1 MEVVVKNQNK
11 THQQHGNQVN
21 IPESTL
27 SVRSNGNSADAGGGG
42 NVADGARSPFQREVR
57 EWQRIDP
64 NTGALLTGRLE
75 ADRWINGPQ
84 NSYGKISDSQ
94 NISQPDGTQHTQRK
108 QLEVL
113 QARTSRGAMQVIRT
127 QTVQKTSSRWSS
139 SKSASACASAS
150 ASATSSPILTKA
162 HNALP
167 SISSSHHSTNSV
179 HHSHFHKPFQLAD
192 PWPPTLNICEVD
204 HIDDDDVTVSTDAHA
219 VVEHADESDIDD
231 SAIDQHYYLQN
242 KDSDS
247 SGSKSHSSHL
257 FKHHSL
263 NIYNN
268 THNGTN
274 SNHSLLLDTAPSIK
288 LSNLMKSSSSISSNN
303 SSSNITPVKT
313 IRSASTTTNSYKSAS
328 KISLHAIVG
337 NNSGT
342 STDIKA
348 SNIRKLPTALSVAPI
363 IPASSTTGIPPA
375 RTTPWQQLQPE
386 KRTVNRLLEQ
396 PAFYGNSSNS
406 SNDSST
412 KSQSPS
418 PRVGG
423 NEDDE
428 YIVVATRVTDH
439 GEVIPRTNTFGTNS
453 FVNTPHRQIGG
464 SIKSRAN
471 VRLTPTQPNRQQ
483 QQRQDL
489 ESFRYG
495 KIANNDNVH
504 DDDIEY
510 DDDDDE
516 DEDEDLRTL
525 TTRNQRHQ
533 LNPVRQS
540 ITTTL
545 HRSRS
550 ISTDDLSTE
559 WDANDD
565 TTEASGEWRRVS
577 KLRRSFQSTS
587 KSGTSGPRHPLDLP
601 PFSVNVSK
609 IRAEIENGR
618 RLNTAMRNNHVDL
631 AALNTILNKSSE
643 LKPIPAK
650 RTTFLTAESLKEIR
664 GKLKKL
670 SDESLYKDDFIVHKH
685 PAEINEQIKVQEVKD
700 ISERRFRQ
708 FTPDQSPE
716 HVLPNT
722 TFHFVTKEQPIAI
735 DTQRSA
741 LNSKDTKHTNSLES
755 RQKLKDTSTAEWHMR
770 RKSYGFEKMSPPADK
785 SIFRMD
791 TSTDSGLGRSGE
803 LGHWSPTETMP
814 LVRSTVGHF
823 SELGSADN
831 NNNVQ
836 KRYRQIR
843 PPKDVQDEELKR
855 HSIAVDESEYMRDNL
870 RKTSQVNLNGFTY
883 DIVNDTGA
891 KSLQTVRSD
900 TFEAVHTSLS
910 SSSASLLQRSQQK
923 RVEFCK
929 TEVHFAAES
938 GRINIVETD
947 GKPPPTNNFRRRRRT
962 TSSALA
968 TNVGAVNAIA
978 NVSNNNGNIN
988 SNTLGLP
995 MTHFGDDQRRKSNIT
1010 NTVSYRG
1017 TLVDPIPDV
1026 LEPTNVTISNPNHFE
1041 IFNLTE
1047 SSRNS
1052 YASTSGIDTT
1062 DGENDEISNIRDDI
1076 IDSTDGEG
1084 GGPFG
1089 VHLKPISNTIM
1100 PTATVRNS
1108 LSNVASTTVAERVR
1122 LAEKRQDPILP
1133 AVPAYN
1139 NYSTKINLSLGDS
1152 PDDWNET
1159 GVPTIGIIQ
1168 SRPSAQEYLLH
1179 DLREHQRMLD
1189 EGLKS
1194 TSLIIK
1200 TMRSASEFDEA
1211 MRRLR
1216 IASMQTAAMTP
1227 IVVPTPMVRSKSYQE
1242 PTRRYS
1248 TTLLENSSTEVTRS
1262 TSFGSTSSWSTTS
1275 ERRYSMESCS
1285 SDLQHL
1291 PTSRPKLLGNTK
1303 IPVSQQLSQLRHLYD
1318 MAATQEDDSTDEEVK
1333 SYFRGNSE
1341 NSDSGGGTQESSSL
1355 DDERIIEYSN
1365 SWNRVKAKRTLWKIE
1380 PDNLEQQSILEKK
1393 ELPKSNVMN
1402 IELHSPQD
1410 GLEAKT
1416 ADVLKTKKTTP
1427 IAKPRTTQSERQI
1440 KNSYPI
1446 NSTKVH
1452 IPIPSQKKTEPIK
1465 EPLKII
1471 KETRGARKLRE
1482 HELSYFGV
1490 QSEKVNANNIH
1501 ITKVQTTTP
1510 TVANNSKRT
1519 LQHKKLD
1526 DHKFDYP
1533 TALNEQKHPTKWHL
1547 LNDKP
1552 DLLRHSPIV
1561 VEPQLITR
1569 TAEIYPNFRNQKNT
1583 QKVTKP
1589 ISTPKSTS
1597 PVLIDQEI
1605 EHFYEN
1611 TTNELTPV
1619 FKVKQLNPTSS
1630 YDRKT
1635 DLKRDAMILNEMTK
1649 NADQTMKALSDEA
1662 AIKDERR
1669 RSVQRRHTKPL
1680 ETIDEKTITEKLNDK
1695 CIVVKVSR
1703 STLSSEAKRISSRHS
1718 TPSPTT
1724 RVRTSSQSSTES
1736 GPRSG
1741 SISSDMEYDSRTKGK
1756 HSSSTIH
1763 KKTTKIVSNSR
1774 SNSLDS
1780 QRSVQNSSAEEL
1792 SHGRGHVSS
1801 KSKRHSHGTHTKEKH
1816 STESTEH
1823 KKEDHHHQQL
1833 SRSYGD
1839 RQRSGNSTHST
1850 RRERSNCK
1858 DMKCQHH
1865 HLQTLLHS
1873 AHASSHNERKRRD
1886 EHSSESR
1893 HDRHEHERIGSG
1905 VTRPT
1910 PIGQQTKPER
1920 GEKEKLTRS
1929 RGHSSKAASNER
1941 HSQTPTSSSSSS
1953 KRELERKHER
1963 DVERELKRSSSKHRS
1978 ITTNGTHDSNAKY
1991 VSESNLKK
1999 KTELECI
2006 IVTNETTV
2014 PATSTESLLVT
2025 LSSPNTLTLTSTKAE
2040 TEKSDQIKTVITAT
2054 STAIRTHTHETQ
2066 PPILPPPRKK
2076 RQRSLIPIPVRESP
2090 TYEYKVAT
2098 KIIPPTYSNQ
2108 STLRKSSLQRNSARI
2123 ALIQARK
2130 PSLKHTH
2137 STSSSF
2143 AFLPYLPAKR
2153 NSDVSHIYDNYLLY
2167 ATPATIVGKS
2177 RPYTQNL
2184 VNDHVGLFGSASR
2197 RPRATVGASSSK
2209 AFRVRTTRSSVSTH
2223 HPFGI
2228 CTCS

>member
-1062 DGENDEISNIRDDI
+1062 DGENDEISNIRGILKNKPVKPKPYIFSNLDDI

-1159 GVPTIGIIQ
+1159 
-1168 SRPSAQEYLLH
+1168 
-1179 DLREHQRMLD
+1179 
-1189 EGLKS
+1189 
-1194 TSLIIK
+1194 
-1200 TMRSASEFDEA
+1200 
-1211 MRRLR
+1211 
-1216 IASMQTAAMTP
+1216 
-1227 IVVPTPMVRSKSYQE
+1227 
-1242 PTRRYS
+1242 
-1248 TTLLENSSTEVTRS
+1248 
-1262 TSFGSTSSWSTTS
+1262 
-1275 ERRYSMESCS
+1275 
-1285 SDLQHL
+1285 
-1291 PTSRPKLLGNTK
+1291 
-1303 IPVSQQLSQLRHLYD
+1303 
-1318 MAATQEDDSTDEEVK
+1318 
-1333 SYFRGNSE
+1333 
-1341 NSDSGGGTQESSSL
+1341 
-1355 DDERIIEYSN
+1355 
-1365 SWNRVKAKRTLWKIE
+1365 
-1380 PDNLEQQSILEKK
+1380 

-1929 RGHSSKAASNER
+1929 R
-1941 HSQTPTSSSSSS
+1941 
-1953 KRELERKHER
+1953 EL
-1963 DVERELKRSSSKHRS
+1963 
-1978 ITTNGTHDSNAKY
+1978 
-1991 VSESNLKK
+1991 
-1999 KTELECI
+1999 
-2006 IVTNETTV
+2006 
-2014 PATSTESLLVT
+2014 LL
-2025 LSSPNTLTLTSTKAE
+2025 LAFLIMGA
-2040 TEKSDQIKTVITAT
+2040 
-2054 STAIRTHTHETQ
+2054 TQ
-2066 PPILPPPRKK
+2066 PIDLL
-2076 RQRSLIPIPVRESP
+2076 RSLEQSRE
-2090 TYEYKVAT
+2090 
-2098 KIIPPTYSNQ
+2098 Q
-2108 STLRKSSLQRNSARI
+2108 
-2123 ALIQARK
+2123 
-2130 PSLKHTH
+2130 
-2137 STSSSF
+2137 
-2143 AFLPYLPAKR
+2143 
-2153 NSDVSHIYDNYLLY
+2153 
-2167 ATPATIVGKS
+2167 
-2177 RPYTQNL
+2177 
-2184 VNDHVGLFGSASR
+2184 
-2197 RPRATVGASSSK
+2197 
-2209 AFRVRTTRSSVSTH
+2209 
-2223 HPFGI
+2223 
-2228 CTCS
+2228 